1 MLRTWLRRL
10 GYLLFLIVW
19 LLVMAFPAFAFF
31 LATQGEIN
39 LGQDAQNHVRFFL
52 VQEEEAGGVGIEWT
66 RPFSKSEV
74 NQNCAKTSI
83 RYILWTGNNSEQ
95 NVTYCQCF
103 DAAGETLPVEQ
114 NSCEN

>member
-1 MLRTWLRRL
+1 MFKTWLRRF
-10 GYLLFLIVW
+10 GYVLFFVIW

-31 LATQGEIN
+31 LATQGELNI
-39 LGQDAQNHVRFFL
+39 GQNPQNHVRFFM
-52 VQEEEAGGVGIEWT
+52 VQEEETGGIGVEWT
-66 RPFSKSEV
+66 RPFHGNEA

-83 RYILWTGNNSEQ
+83 RYILWSGDNSDQ

-103 DAAGETLPVEQ
+103 DAAGTSLPVEQ